1 MQNLYQ
7 GGVIT
12 VHAIE
17 TINLSKTYKSGK
29 KKLDALMN
37 LNLQVDEGDV
47 FGFIGPN
54 GAGKTTTIKTLI
66 GLITA
71 TSGEAL
77 LFGEPAGTV
86 KSKSRI
92 GYLSEIAYYYNFMEA
107 ENLLHY
113 YGALRGISREERK
126 KQIKENLEIVGLQDR
141 TRTKLKEFSKGMLQ
155 RFGIALALIGN
166 PPLLILDE
174 PTSGLDPIGQ
184 KEVKDVILRLK
195 SRGITIFFSSH
206 HLTEVERICDRIGI
220 IHRGTML
227 ECGPVSQFLQ
237 QDKGLFTIRCIIDN
251 ASLIE
256 KLREKAMSIEKDSA
270 DDKITRISCMENEL
284 SSLIGNI
291 IQGEGKILGVVSG
304 PGDLEEIFFHVIKKG
319 ELL

>member
-1 MQNLYQ
+1 
-7 GGVIT
+7 
-12 VHAIE
+12 
-17 TINLSKTYKSGK
+17 
-29 KKLDALMN
+29 
-37 LNLQVDEGDV
+37 V

-71 TSGEAL
+71 TSGDAL
-77 LFGEPAGTV
+77 LFGEPSGTV
-86 KSKSRI
+86 KAKSKI

-126 KQIKENLEIVGLQDR
+126 KRIKENLEIVGLGDR

-155 RFGIALALIGN
+155 RFGIALAMIGN

-206 HLTEVERICDRIGI
+206 HLTEVERICDRLGI
-220 IHRGTML
+220 INRGTML

-237 QDKGLFTIRCIIDN
+237 QDKGIFAIRAILEEQG
-251 ASLIE
+251 LIE
-256 KLREKAMSIEKDSA
+256 KIREKAISVEKDSA
-270 DDKITRISCMENEL
+270 DDKITRISVLESGLSAVISEL
-284 SSLIGNI
+284 
-291 IQGEGKILGVVSG
+291 IQGGGKILEVVSG
-304 PGDLEEIFFHVIKKG
+304 PGDLEEIFFNAIKKG
-319 ELL
+319 EQIQ

>member
-1 MQNLYQ
+1 MY
-7 GGVIT
+7 
-12 VHAIE
+12 AIE

-29 KKLDALMN
+29 KTLDALIN
-37 LNLQVDEGDV
+37 LNLQVDDGHV

-86 KSKSRI
+86 KAKSKI

-126 KQIKENLEIVGLQDR
+126 KRIKENLEIVGLYDR
-141 TRTKLKEFSKGMLQ
+141 ARTKLKEFSKGMLQ

-166 PPLLILDE
+166 PQLLILDE

-206 HLTEVERICDRIGI
+206 HLTEVERICDRLGI
-220 IHRGTML
+220 IHRGAML

-237 QDKGLFTIRCIIDN
+237 QDKGLFTIRSAVD
-251 ASLIE
+251 SPDLLE
-256 KLREKAMSIEKDSA
+256 KLKEKALSVEKDA
-270 DDKITRISCMENEL
+270 VDDKITRISCMENEL
-284 SSLIGNI
+284 SSMIAVI
-291 IQGEGKILGVVSG
+291 IQGGGKILEVVSG

-319 ELL
+319 EQM

>member
-1 MQNLYQ
+1 
-7 GGVIT
+7 
-12 VHAIE
+12 
-17 TINLSKTYKSGK
+17 
-29 KKLDALMN
+29 
-37 LNLQVDEGDV
+37 V

-71 TSGEAL
+71 TSGDAL

-86 KSKSRI
+86 KAKSKI

-126 KQIKENLEIVGLQDR
+126 KRIKENLEIVGLDDR
-141 TRTKLKEFSKGMLQ
+141 ARTKLKEFSKGMLQ
-155 RFGIALALIGN
+155 RFGIALAMIGN

-206 HLTEVERICDRIGI
+206 HLTEVERICDRLGI
-220 IHRGTML
+220 ISRGTML

-237 QDKGLFTIRCIIDN
+237 QDKGIFTIR
-251 ASLIE
+251 AVLEEQGLIE
-256 KLREKAMSIEKDSA
+256 KIREKAISVEKDSA
-270 DDKITRISCMENEL
+270 DDKITRISVPEGGL
-284 SSLIGNI
+284 SSVVSDL
-291 IQGEGKILGVVSG
+291 IQGGGRILEVVSG
-304 PGDLEEIFFHVIKKG
+304 PGDLEEIFFNAIKKG
-319 ELL
+319 EQIQ

>member
-1 MQNLYQ
+1 M
-7 GGVIT
+7 
-12 VHAIE
+12 
-17 TINLSKTYKSGK
+17 
-29 KKLDALMN
+29 
-37 LNLQVDEGDV
+37 

-71 TSGEAL
+71 TSGDAL

-86 KSKSRI
+86 KAKSKI

-126 KQIKENLEIVGLQDR
+126 KRIKENLEIVGLDDR
-141 TRTKLKEFSKGMLQ
+141 ARTKLKEFSKGMLQ
-155 RFGIALALIGN
+155 RFGIALAMIGN

-206 HLTEVERICDRIGI
+206 HLTEVERICDRLGI
-220 IHRGTML
+220 ISRGTML

-237 QDKGLFTIRCIIDN
+237 QDKGIFTIR
-251 ASLIE
+251 AVLEEQGLIE
-256 KLREKAMSIEKDSA
+256 KIREKAISVEKDSA
-270 DDKITRISCMENEL
+270 DDKITRISVPEGGL
-284 SSLIGNI
+284 SSVVSDL
-291 IQGEGKILGVVSG
+291 IQGGGRILEVVSG
-304 PGDLEEIFFHVIKKG
+304 PGDLEEIFFNAIKKG
-319 ELL
+319 EQIQ

>member
-1 MQNLYQ
+1 LY
-7 GGVIT
+7 
-12 VHAIE
+12 AIE
-17 TINLSKTYKSGK
+17 TINLSKTYRSGK
-29 KKLDALMN
+29 KVLDALVN
-37 LNLQVDEGDV
+37 LNLQVDDGHV

-66 GLITA
+66 GLISA
-71 TSGEAL
+71 SSGEAL

-86 KSKSRI
+86 KAKSRI

-113 YGALRGISREERK
+113 YGSLRGISREDRK
-126 KQIKENLEIVGLQDR
+126 KRIKENLDIVGLYDR
-141 TRTKLKEFSKGMLQ
+141 ARTKLKEFSKGMLQ

-166 PPLLILDE
+166 PQLLILDE

-206 HLTEVERICDRIGI
+206 HLTEVERICDRMGI
-220 IHRGTML
+220 IHKGTML

-237 QDKGLFTIRCIIDN
+237 QDKGLFTIRSVID
-251 ASLIE
+251 SSELLE
-256 KLREKAMSIEKDSA
+256 KLRGKALAVEKDTF
-270 DDKITRISCMENEL
+270 DEKITRISCMENEL
-284 SSLIGNI
+284 SSMTAAI
-291 IQGEGKILGVVSG
+291 IQGEGKILEIVSG
-304 PGDLEEIFFHVIKKG
+304 PGDLEEIFFQVIKKG
-319 ELL
+319 EQM